1 MTAVY
6 NSTGGSIPLAFLF
19 HWQLNNAFGLGIFPD
34 GLLISA
40 ILLAAAAV
48 IFIIVL
54 GSRCLG
60 PTKYTEPTPTPAH
73 LKPESTTKYY

>member
-34 GLLISA
+34 GLLISTL
-40 ILLAAAAV
+40 LLAAIAV

-54 GSRCLG
+54 GPRCLG
-60 PTKYTEPTPTPAH
+60 PTKYTEPIPMKEEAVPTPAA
-73 LKPESTTKYY
+73 